1 MDKLIVDIRFFE
13 ADAPNES
20 GMLPRRVGKLFD
32 IQPGQTGDR
41 VARKLRELGFTT
53 GGAFDHVYINFTT
66 AFPAGELS
74 FPDRDM
80 CGLQRFRFVDIGANP
95 KAVNKLSKRKK
106 RDWLTDAVFSAIEF
120 IADENETKLKIVQ
133 SVRKEFDRDG
143 ENMRF
148 THKEKSTK
156 TYSVVVSYE
165 IATFGAKDS
174 RGKKLH
180 STAQVEYTDK
190 KTGECRR
197 GILAVLQFHEDIFF
211 LVSSLTVKSGVITF
225 KPRTSYKAKLYN
237 KRYKVPLSVNVA
249 DLEIV

>member
-143 ENMRF
+143 ENVRF
-148 THKEKSTK
+148 KENWRMQTWHSG
-156 TYSVVVSYE
+156 SPS
-165 IATFGAKDS
+165 IS
-174 RGKKLH
+174 RGH
-180 STAQVEYTDK
+180 
-190 KTGECRR
+190 
-197 GILAVLQFHEDIFF
+197 ILP
-211 LVSSLTVKSGVITF
+211 GVF
-225 KPRTSYKAKLYN
+225 P
-237 KRYKVPLSVNVA
+237 
-249 DLEIV
+249 DG